1 MSLFSHQKLE
11 VGEDQHE
18 IEVEDYL
25 TRILKLVQEGRNEKG
40 RVNDIDEFNVDEKRT
55 FDEYMRLDDEPEEEV
70 QLYLIKTHQV
80 QERGEEDESE
90 EEDPEDHK
98 EEESLQV
105 MSPAMQIQH
114 LVEMKRE
121 RAKNEE
127 GFMRNPMNRAPP
139 RTIDI
144 F

>member
-25 TRILKLVQEGRNEKG
+25 TRILKLVQEGRNERG

-105 MSPAMQIQH
+105 MSPAM
-114 LVEMKRE
+114 
-121 RAKNEE
+121 
-127 GFMRNPMNRAPP
+127 
-139 RTIDI
+139 
-144 F
+144 